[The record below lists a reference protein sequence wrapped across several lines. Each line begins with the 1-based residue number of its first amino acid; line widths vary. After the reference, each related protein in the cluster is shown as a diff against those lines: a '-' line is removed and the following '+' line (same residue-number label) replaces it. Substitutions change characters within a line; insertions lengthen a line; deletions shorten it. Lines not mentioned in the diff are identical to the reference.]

1 MSDAKYFHTTKRGE
15 IHELKEELHQLDK
28 GKKKE
33 AVKKVNARHRLFTI
47 NCHMSYAMSIC
58 SEANCAEFPLY
69 L

>member
-33 AVKKVNARHRLFTI
+33 AVKKVSAGHSMFALVY
-47 NCHMSYAMSIC
+47 CMWHAMSD
-58 SEANCAEFPLY
+58 LQ
-69 L
+69 